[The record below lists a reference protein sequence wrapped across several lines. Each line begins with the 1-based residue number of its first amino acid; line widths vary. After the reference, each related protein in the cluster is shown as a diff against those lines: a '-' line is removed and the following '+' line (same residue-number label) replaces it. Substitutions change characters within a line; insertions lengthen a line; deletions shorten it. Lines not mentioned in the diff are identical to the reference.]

1 MALLQEEALE
11 GVKQS
16 NYRKTEP
23 GVMVR
28 SGRMVPNIGT
38 PLQTKAVVQ
47 QSEDRR
53 GTEAARARDDKMA
66 ALRAYIRSKG
76 LCFTC
81 GERTISVLVPFSYM

>member
-23 GVMVR
+23 GIMVR
-28 SGRMVPNIGT
+28 TGRMVPNIGT
-38 PLQTKAVVQ
+38 TLQTKAVVQ